1 MNAQLTRTH
10 VQTQI
15 KINAQILTEVLSAP
29 VMRAGENRPQPK
41 LSYLKYPGSLVIV
54 TIMRMSALA
63 LPVGQT
69 LLVKMEIILL
79 PVPVMTDSKKI
90 LMMSAS
96 ISMSALKSHT
106 LAALTPNATIMMVA
120 ILVIV

>member
-1 MNAQLTRTH
+1 
-10 VQTQI
+10 
-15 KINAQILTEVLSAP
+15 
-29 VMRAGENRPQPK
+29 MRAGENRPKRK

-54 TIMRMSALA
+54 TITRMSALA